1 MAKKRRN
8 EKKKYENMKKKK
20 YENMK
25 KKKYGRHSSQILCF
39 PYENVGSTGLA

>member
-8 EKKKYENMKKKK
+8 EKKK